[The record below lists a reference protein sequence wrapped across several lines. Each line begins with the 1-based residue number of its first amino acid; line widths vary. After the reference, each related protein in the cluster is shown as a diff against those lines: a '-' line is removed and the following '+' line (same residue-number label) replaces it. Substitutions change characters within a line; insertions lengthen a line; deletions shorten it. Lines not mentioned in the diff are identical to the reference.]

1 MSVVQLNKSI
11 KILDN
16 EVVQVTKLFAEN
28 NLSKTC
34 LDYSDYKDDKYYEW
48 SIGTTAYAVMFE
60 LPQIFQLNVQSIY
73 AKLSYYCPD
82 FVVKAGINNS
92 NYVKKY
98 KANYD
103 KKLVFK
109 NE

>member
-1 MSVVQLNKSI
+1 
-11 KILDN
+11 
-16 EVVQVTKLFAEN
+16 
-28 NLSKTC
+28 
-34 LDYSDYKDDKYYEW
+34 
-48 SIGTTAYAVMFE
+48 MFE